1 MLSRCSRVRA
11 AIQSMIASSA
21 VAHCCCCF
29 RQGGR
34 TGVANAELRSMEQ
47 CKMPWGAKLHGV
59 NGSWSFCSPLCR
71 PRTALGACAVRD
83 RIYAVGGQVGTLRR
97 LLQLMLQ

>member
-1 MLSRCSRVRA
+1 
-11 AIQSMIASSA
+11 
-21 VAHCCCCF
+21 
-29 RQGGR
+29 
-34 TGVANAELRSMEQ
+34 MEQ

-83 RIYAVGGQVGTLRR
+83 RIYAVGGQVHILEKVPAAN
-97 LLQLMLQ
+97 LQ